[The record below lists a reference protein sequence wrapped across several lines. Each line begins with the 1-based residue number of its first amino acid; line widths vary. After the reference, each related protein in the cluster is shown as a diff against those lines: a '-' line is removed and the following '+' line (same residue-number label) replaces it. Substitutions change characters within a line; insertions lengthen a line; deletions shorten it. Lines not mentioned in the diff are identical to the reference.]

1 MVKIPYREMF
11 KKVFALLSMSLLIG
25 SVAAAVVLAED
36 RAFQEEAPIAMTVK
50 VDADDAA
57 SEGLA
62 VDIKAG
68 DFFKVELYAASG
80 TGYDWEVLNK
90 ALQLVKVEKRY
101 SVMETPDLPGGK
113 MCTVYILQAKPDTVG
128 QETVGFSL
136 RRSWEPANM
145 AAKTINCEVKVSK
158 E

>member
-1 MVKIPYREMF
+1 MKIPYREI
-11 KKVFALLSMSLLIG
+11 KKVFTMLSMSLLIWG
-25 SVAAAVVLAED
+25 MTASVVLAD
-36 RAFQEEAPIAMTVK
+36 DMAVKEESPIAITVK
-50 VDADDAA
+50 ADADDAV
-57 SEGLA
+57 SEGLV

-80 TGYDWEVLNK
+80 TGYEWELINK

-101 SVMETPDLPGGK
+101 SVMEMPNLPGGK
-113 MCTVYILQAKPDTVG
+113 MCTVYILQAKPDTGG
-128 QETVGFSL
+128 QETVAFSL
-136 RRSWEPANM
+136 RRSWQPADM

>member
-1 MVKIPYREMF
+1 MKIPYGEML
-11 KKVFALLSMSLLIG
+11 KKVFAMLSMSFLIWG
-25 SVAAAVVLAED
+25 MAAAGVLAED
-36 RAFQEEAPIAMTVK
+36 MTVREPPIAMTVK
-50 VDADDAA
+50 ADADDAA

-80 TGYDWEVLNK
+80 TGYDWELLNK

-101 SVMETPDLPGGK
+101 SVMETPNLPGGK

-128 QETVGFSL
+128 QEPVVFSL